1 MKKLAPLF
9 IILFCTALV
18 ASEKEEPP
26 LGYSLRLDKQTIR
39 LVPGQEIQIPGRFE
53 NPRATLVPDKE
64 RLFTYGG
71 VQFKYPASF
80 SFEAD
85 LETEGIKVWTLD
97 GNDFVIT
104 IHQYESEGITPK
116 YLADELK
123 KVYGAKTKTES
134 KSYTFNGE
142 KYSGLRVNATVAET
156 KVIQDILTVP
166 SKKGS
171 RLLILQDHPP
181 DAKVSQDESKLVLK
195 LLNETLSNKEK

>member
-1 MKKLAPLF
+1 MKRLITML
-9 IILFCTALV
+9 IILSCTALV

-26 LGYSLRLDKQTIR
+26 LGYTLRLDKETIR
-39 LVPGQEIQIPGRFE
+39 LVPGKETQIPGRFE

-71 VQFKYPASF
+71 VQFKYPVNFA
-80 SFEAD
+80 FEAD

-104 IHQYESEGITPK
+104 IHQYESDGMTPK
-116 YLADELK
+116 DLADELK
-123 KVYGAKTKTES
+123 KLYGGKTKTQA

-142 KYSGLRVNATVAET
+142 KYSGLRVEATIAGT

-166 SKKGS
+166 TKKGS
-171 RLLILQDHPP
+171 RLLILQDLPP
-181 DAKVSQDESKLVLK
+181 DEKVSEDESKLVLK
-195 LLNETLSNKEK
+195 LLGETLKH